1 MRKSVIIS
9 VLAVFV
15 MFSVSLVGC
24 SSKEKLY
31 VLNWGEYMN
40 PDLIEKFETE
50 NNVNVVYEEVGSNE
64 EMEIK
69 LKQGITDYDI
79 MIPSEYMIDKL
90 SQENLL
96 LPIDYSLLT
105 NLESVEFFE
114 DAKVLYEEE
123 DFGQYLI
130 PYFFGTV
137 GIMYNTNNANVKLAL
152 EGENGGFC
160 TLFDETNDFRVGLYD
175 SPRDTIGAALMCLGY
190 SVNSNND
197 TELGEAETLI
207 ETALAKSLGSI
218 RFGQDDLK
226 GDVAKGNL
234 DLALVYSG
242 DYFEMVFE
250 YEAEETDIEFDY
262 FAPDHTNIWIDA
274 FVIPNTSKNTEL
286 AHKFINFFL
295 DIDNAAENA
304 DWVGYTPV
312 ISEVYD
318 VMVNDYGYDYDHY
331 YPQPDGSSREVFKY
345 LGSEHAQKLNTILNA
360 VRIS

>member
-40 PDLIEKFETE
+40 PDLIDKFETE
-50 NNVNVVYEEVGSNE
+50 NNVKVVYEEVGSNE

-96 LPIDYSLLT
+96 LPINYNLLT

-123 DFGQYLI
+123 DFGQYLV

-137 GIMYNTNNANVKLAL
+137 GIMYNTNNELVKTAL
-152 EGENGGFC
+152 ESENGGFC

-197 TELGEAETLI
+197 AQLGEAETLI

-250 YEAEETDIEFDY
+250 YEEEETDIEFDY
-262 FAPDHTNIWIDA
+262 FAPNHTNIWIDA
-274 FVIPNTSKNTEL
+274 FVIPNTSKNTDL

-331 YPQPDGSSREVFKY
+331 YPQPEGSSREVFKY